1 MQAAQTSPPT
11 VLHPQGGDQPAAP
24 VTDQTLVPAK
34 FRVTRETPEH
44 RCVGDPSPQRERGV
58 QGRTTPSKSR
68 PRTRSPC
75 KHCWHRRRAHPTRG
89 KSPSPDSSNQE
100 RQPSP
105 RPEEG
110 QGHQLR
116 APPAPNVAV
125 CRGTPSQEL
134 RQQDWSV
141 NRTAIPGQKQ
151 LNKLYRVTSVKR

>member
-116 APPAPNVAV
+116 APPGPQRGRVPRDSQPRATPTGLERKPNSYSWA
-125 CRGTPSQEL
+125 E
-134 RQQDWSV
+134 
-141 NRTAIPGQKQ
+141 TAQ
-151 LNKLYRVTSVKR
+151 